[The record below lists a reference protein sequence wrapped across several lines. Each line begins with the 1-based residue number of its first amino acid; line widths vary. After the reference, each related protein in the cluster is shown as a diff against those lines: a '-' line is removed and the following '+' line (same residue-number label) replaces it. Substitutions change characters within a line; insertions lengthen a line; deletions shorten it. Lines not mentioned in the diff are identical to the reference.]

1 MGWITIKD
9 MTDGRY
15 NFQMP
20 NLVIKELYYNYF
32 VDIAERELG
41 LNNTAIDVRDA
52 LIDLARD
59 NNPQS
64 FLDLIK
70 MLLDKG
76 LSFRDAQG
84 FDEKH
89 LKMLLIPYLSLSASH
104 YVVSEPE
111 WENGYPDLLLLKRPQ
126 IETKYNFVIELKYI
140 KQADRHKRVNPKD
153 KTSEKILEKVQ
164 REARTQLNDYLKT
177 DNAKRIPYLKA
188 WVIVLVGRDWKVV
201 EEVKF

>member
-1 MGWITIKD
+1 
-9 MTDGRY
+9 
-15 NFQMP
+15 
-20 NLVIKELYYNYF
+20 
-32 VDIAERELG
+32 
-41 LNNTAIDVRDA
+41 
-52 LIDLARD
+52 
-59 NNPQS
+59 
-64 FLDLIK
+64 
-70 MLLDKG
+70 
-76 LSFRDAQG
+76 
-84 FDEKH
+84 
-89 LKMLLIPYLSLSASH
+89 MLLIPYLSLSASH

-164 REARTQLNDYLKT
+164 REARTQLSDYLKT
-177 DNAKRIPYLKA
+177 DNAKRIPNLKA

>member
-1 MGWITIKD
+1 M
-9 MTDGRY
+9 
-15 NFQMP
+15 
-20 NLVIKELYYNYF
+20 
-32 VDIAERELG
+32 
-41 LNNTAIDVRDA
+41 RDA

-111 WENGYPDLLLLKRPQ
+111 WENGYPDLLLLKRSQ
-126 IETKYNFVIELKYI
+126 IETKYNFVSLT
-140 KQADRHKRVNPKD
+140 R
-153 KTSEKILEKVQ
+153 
-164 REARTQLNDYLKT
+164 
-177 DNAKRIPYLKA
+177 
-188 WVIVLVGRDWKVV
+188 
-201 EEVKF
+201 